1 MNFFKKLFNLNTSIN
16 FNTLQNSDK
25 YDASKKTIVFI
36 CGSIPTY
43 DKDSGSNRLKEIIKA
58 YVELNFNCIIIVNQL
73 ENTTK
78 YLDYFN
84 DLGVLTYNDLKA
96 KNKTISFLKS
106 IPKVDFI
113 WYYGPNSLKKNYTII
128 SKIQPNSKSM
138 YDMVDIHFLRYK
150 RAIELNPKRISLKKR
165 YKKYFK
171 IETVLAKKVDVV
183 IAISEQ
189 EKSIMSSY
197 LDKNKIITISNIHY
211 PKINRKDTLPFEDRK
226 NILFIGSSHTP
237 NIDALY
243 YLYEKIMPIVWKK
256 LPHLKVEII
265 GNLKEQILDI
275 NNPNMIFHGYVP
287 EIESYFNKA
296 KFMIAPL
303 RYGAGVKGKI
313 GQSFEYYLPLITT
326 EIGAEG
332 MFLKHNENALV
343 ANNEEDFAHEIIT
356 LYENKNLWQHL
367 QNNSEDSLKPF
378 SREILKETIKKI

>member
-1 MNFFKKLFNLNTSIN
+1 MNFFKKLFNANTSVD
-16 FNTLQNSDK
+16 FKTLQNSDK
-25 YDASKKTIVFI
+25 YDASKKTIVFV
-36 CGSIPTY
+36 CGSIPTF

-58 YVELNFNCIIIVNQL
+58 YTELNFNCIIIVNQL
-73 ENTTK
+73 ENATK

-84 DLGVLTYNDLKA
+84 SLGVLTYVDHKA

-106 IPKVDFI
+106 VPKVDFI

-128 SKIQPNSKSM
+128 SKAQPDSKSI
-138 YDMVDIHFLRYK
+138 YDMVDIHFLRYQ

-165 YKKYFK
+165 YNKYFK
-171 IETVLAKKVDVV
+171 IETVLAKKVDVI

-189 EKSIMSSY
+189 EKIIMSSY
-197 LDKNKIITISNIHY
+197 LDKNKITTISNIHY
-211 PKINRKDTLPFEDRK
+211 PKVDRKDTLPFENRK
-226 NILFIGSSHTP
+226 NILFIGSAHTP

-243 YLYEKIMPIVWKK
+243 YLYEKIMPVVWKK
-256 LPHLKVEII
+256 LPNLKVEII
-265 GNLKEQILDI
+265 GNLNEEILDI

-287 EIESYFNKA
+287 EIASYFNA
-296 KFMIAPL
+296 VKFMIAPL

-343 ANNEEDFAHEIIT
+343 ANNEEDFAYAIIN

-378 SREILKETIKKI
+378 SREILKETIKNI

>member
-1 MNFFKKLFNLNTSIN
+1 MNFFKKLFNVNISIE

-25 YDASKKTIVFI
+25 YDASKKTIVFV
-36 CGSIPTY
+36 CGSIPTF

-58 YVELNFNCIIIVNQL
+58 YTELNFNCIIIVNQL
-73 ENTTK
+73 ENATK

-84 DLGVLTYNDLKA
+84 DLGVLTYADHKA

-113 WYYGPNSLKKNYTII
+113 WYYGPNSLKKNYTVIA
-128 SKIQPNSKSM
+128 KVQPNSKSI
-138 YDMVDIHFLRYK
+138 YDMVDIHFLRYQ

-165 YKKYFK
+165 YNKYFK
-171 IETVLAKKVDVV
+171 IETVLAKKVDVI

-189 EKSIMSSY
+189 EKIIMSSY
-197 LDKNKIITISNIHY
+197 VDKNKIITISNIHY
-211 PKINRKDTLPFEDRK
+211 PKIDKKDTLPFEDRK
-226 NILFIGSSHTP
+226 NILFIGSAHTP

-243 YLYEKIMPIVWKK
+243 YLYEKIMPIVWEK
-256 LPHLKVEII
+256 LPDLKVEII
-265 GNLKEQILDI
+265 GNLNEEILDI

-287 EIESYFNKA
+287 EIESYFNA
-296 KFMIAPL
+296 VKFMIAPL

-326 EIGAEG
+326 EIGTEG

-343 ANNEEDFAHEIIT
+343 ANNEEDFAREIIN
-356 LYENKNLWQHL
+356 LYENKNLWEHL